1 MNLHYSS
8 ETTQNPITK
17 VDKEYIEKYR
27 PSNVK
32 HTTNFDELQLFLIF
46 NPVTPTQDQ
55 GRQPVKL
62 PKQHTDSLSHDLE
75 SGLVVGPLDFFN
87 IVIVLVNMGLCKST
101 WGLYCLYFLYFF

>member
-1 MNLHYSS
+1 MDLHYSS

-32 HTTNFDELQLFLIF
+32 HTTNFDELQLFFIF

-55 GRQPVKL
+55 G
-62 PKQHTDSLSHDLE
+62 
-75 SGLVVGPLDFFN
+75 
-87 IVIVLVNMGLCKST
+87 
-101 WGLYCLYFLYFF
+101 